1 MSPLENKNN
10 LSRRKFLG
18 LVGGT
23 ALGAFIFEACGVP
36 EQEFIIQAPV
46 DMPEDYVKGEDDWY
60 ATLSET
66 SSHGES
72 LIVRIMQGRAK
83 KIEGNPDF
91 PNTLGKHKTVTETE
105 LQSMYHPDRI
115 SGPLYRKTSSGNHRP
130 ITWKEAKLIINNAT
144 SSQGT
149 KTIITKPIRGLNRGL
164 VEKYASMKNM
174 KHLSLASLRDNS
186 MYETTKDVFGTNDL
200 PYFDIKNSDLIISF
214 GLDFLGT
221 WGPVEY
227 EYQFGKFR
235 SKMLNILRIFLA

>member
-60 ATLSET
+60 ATLSDT

-91 PNTLGKHKTVTETE
+91 PMCGFSSVATTILKKCGVEFGYCNVLDDNNIREGIKAFSNWPTIPQLYIKKEFIGGCDIMKEMAE
-105 LQSMYHPDRI
+105 
-115 SGPLYRKTSSGNHRP
+115 SG
-130 ITWKEAKLIINNAT
+130 E
-144 SSQGT
+144 
-149 KTIITKPIRGLNRGL
+149 L
-164 VEKYASMKNM
+164 VELFNTRGVKT
-174 KHLSLASLRDNS
+174 
-186 MYETTKDVFGTNDL
+186 E
-200 PYFDIKNSDLIISF
+200 IK
-214 GLDFLGT
+214 
-221 WGPVEY
+221 
-227 EYQFGKFR
+227 
-235 SKMLNILRIFLA
+235 

>member
-60 ATLSET
+60 ATLSDT

-130 ITWKEAKLIINNAT
+130 ITWKEAKLIIN
-144 SSQGT
+144 
-149 KTIITKPIRGLNRGL
+149 
-164 VEKYASMKNM
+164 
-174 KHLSLASLRDNS
+174 LSL
-186 MYETTKDVFGTNDL
+186 
-200 PYFDIKNSDLIISF
+200 IHI
-214 GLDFLGT
+214 
-221 WGPVEY
+221 
-227 EYQFGKFR
+227 
-235 SKMLNILRIFLA
+235 